1 MKDGTI
7 IRFDQQ
13 KVELFNDNILLK
25 RISIVDIAQ
34 KVPFYLRGV
43 EFTNQMQDF
52 IGSKN
57 TIASLSDALITRTV
71 IKKLIS

>member
-1 MKDGTI
+1 MFK
-7 IRFDQQ
+7 FNN
-13 KVELFNDNILLK
+13 LFK

-57 TIASLSDALITRTV
+57 TITSLSDALITRTV
-71 IKKLIS
+71 IKKLITR